1 MGAVG
6 TRLGIPIVR
15 GGCPPPEQ
23 AAGHEAESETQIARQ
38 AEDDGGVGTAAVADA
53 VLGRTRCRFGRAAD
67 GPTSPRSRRRAAPSP
82 PRQKND
88 RA

>member
-1 MGAVG
+1 MSLFMGAVG

-38 AEDDGGVGTAAVADA
+38 AEDDGGVGTGNATVDD
-53 VLGRTRCRFGRAAD
+53 LQIGREIKPRRKGDVVEELHTRSVVRV
-67 GPTSPRSRRRAAPSP
+67 
-82 PRQKND
+82 
-88 RA
+88 